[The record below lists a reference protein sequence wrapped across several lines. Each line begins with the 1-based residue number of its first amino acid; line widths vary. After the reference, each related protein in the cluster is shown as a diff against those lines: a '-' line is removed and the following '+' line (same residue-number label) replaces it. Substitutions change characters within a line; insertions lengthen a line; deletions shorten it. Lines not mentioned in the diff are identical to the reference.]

1 MLRGPA
7 DPDQPVSAAQ
17 SAGRVRLDWRGL
29 RLLHPDPVYADVRRE
44 YFLPPPVPQGRLQ
57 LADQSAAA
65 TARHRDQCLHLLQ
78 ELLPDIRAERDQLHV
93 ADVDHGGLLLSRG
106 ARGGVHGDRHPAHR
120 PPDPSA
126 RVRGRRARGDPG
138 SSGVSGRFAGRSV
151 IVTGGGR
158 GIGQATARAFAAE
171 GADVLVLGRTVAD
184 LEATVAQIT
193 DGGGQA
199 WLLQCDVTDETQVED
214 ATGRA
219 VARNGRIDVLVNN
232 AGIDD
237 DTPFLEIDRSRWRN
251 VIDTNL
257 TGVFLMSQ
265 SVARQ
270 MAAAGGGVILHT
282 ASIDGA
288 GADGPYAAYNASK
301 AGLLGLNRTMA
312 LELASYGIRSNCVSP
327 GFTHTFM
334 TENADGP
341 TLLAYLNGSFDRV
354 PMTRLVRPDEVAAAF
369 LFLTSDQASAITGI
383 DLRVDCGLTANWYIL
398 ETLPGD

>member
-1 MLRGPA
+1 M
-7 DPDQPVSAAQ
+7 
-17 SAGRVRLDWRGL
+17 
-29 RLLHPDPVYADVRRE
+29 
-44 YFLPPPVPQGRLQ
+44 
-57 LADQSAAA
+57 
-65 TARHRDQCLHLLQ
+65 
-78 ELLPDIRAERDQLHV
+78 
-93 ADVDHGGLLLSRG
+93 
-106 ARGGVHGDRHPAHR
+106 
-120 PPDPSA
+120 
-126 RVRGRRARGDPG
+126 
-138 SSGVSGRFAGRSV
+138 SGRFAGRSV

-193 DGGGQA
+193 GDGGRA
-199 WLLQCDVTDETQVED
+199 WLLQCDVMDEAQVED
-214 ATGRA
+214 ATTRS

-270 MAAAGGGVILHT
+270 MASAGGGVILHT
-282 ASIDGA
+282 ASIDGS
-288 GADGPYAAYNASK
+288 GGDGPYAAYNASK

-312 LELASYGIRSNCVSP
+312 LELAAHGIRSNCVSP
-327 GFTHTFM
+327 GFTHTVM
-334 TENADGP
+334 TENAVGP
-341 TLLAYLNGSFDRV
+341 KLLSYLNGSFDRV
-354 PMTRLVRPDEVAAAF
+354 PMKRLVRPEEVAAAF
-369 LFLTSDQASAITGI
+369 LFLASDQASAITGI

-398 ETLPGD
+398 ETLPED